1 MSSIANHLHVLE
13 IDLKFANN
21 LLISKLP
28 STIEKG
34 SYMSDLDTNIHGY
47 SQEAAVQGAAYIPST
62 EVVEEKK
69 VDAGVSSIE
78 KSKAVAALMTPPPN
92 FPMLISPAQNEV
104 PLALIISSLENSSKP
119 IADFMRSID
128 IKMSE
133 IADQMLDGW
142 LKNIREIQEWVQSLI
157 NSPNYQYLQEIR
169 LHGDQ
174 KQGNVS
180 GIQDPTSAN
189 AAAANPTTANIA
201 PYNFLTALDRLQAF
215 ERVHA
220 SAPSSDSSTVSNS
233 TSADDAA
240 RLVSIPIVAA
250 MIIGGGMALGA
261 TELTTSING
270 MSSSPFVAPVELME
284 RLQPVF
290 PQLVVQ
296 DIIPMINLMVAT
308 PIYFNALEE
317 AVSNIKERERDNHVE
332 TAQNFAKDVVKMVA
346 DPAFVMMTYVNK
358 MPGAEQMSPEL
369 KERMAAMLKL
379 ILASVALS
387 LLYSVD
393 VGKVQSGKYWGMEAQ
408 EFRDVLT
415 GKIAGPNPDQK
426 QSTQEQLVATLIK
439 QVNAQLDALPAEQ
452 RAEAVETILTYV
464 GGSHN
469 LKTMLDPAQIF
480 ADVFNPV
487 DPSKQLEIQP
497 A

>member
-1 MSSIANHLHVLE
+1 
-13 IDLKFANN
+13 
-21 LLISKLP
+21 
-28 STIEKG
+28 
-34 SYMSDLDTNIHGY
+34 MSDLDANIHSY
-47 SQEAAVQGAAYIPST
+47 SQEAAIQGAAYIPNV

-69 VDAGVSSIE
+69 VDAGISSIE

-92 FPMLISPAQNEV
+92 FPILISPAQNEV
-104 PLALIISSLENSSKP
+104 PLALIIASLENSSKP

-133 IADQMLDGW
+133 IADQMLNGW

-180 GIQDPTSAN
+180 GVQDPTSAN
-189 AAAANPTTANIA
+189 AAAANPTTANEA
-201 PYNFLTALDRLQAF
+201 PYNFLTALERLQAF

-220 SAPSSDSSTVSNS
+220 SAPSSDSATVSNS
-233 TSADDAA
+233 NADDAA
-240 RLVSIPIVAA
+240 RVVSIPIIAA

-261 TELTTSING
+261 TELTTSTTG
-270 MSSSPFVAPVELME
+270 MTSTPFVAPVELME

-290 PQLVVQ
+290 PQLIVQ
-296 DIIPMINLMVAT
+296 DIIPMINLMVAA

-346 DPAFVMMTYVNK
+346 DPAFVMVTYVNK
-358 MPGAEQMSPEL
+358 MPGADQMSPEL

-387 LLYSVD
+387 LLYSVE
-393 VGKVQSGKYWGMEAQ
+393 VGKVKSDKYWGMEAQ

-415 GKIAGPNPDQK
+415 GKIAAPNSDQK
-426 QSTQEQLVATLIK
+426 QSTHDQLVATLIK

-452 RAEAVETILTYV
+452 RAEAVETILSYV
-464 GGSHN
+464 GESHN
-469 LKTMLDPAQIF
+469 LKTMLDPAKIF
-480 ADVFNPV
+480 ADVFTPV
-487 DPSKQLEIQP
+487 DPTKQLDIQP

>member
-1 MSSIANHLHVLE
+1 
-13 IDLKFANN
+13 
-21 LLISKLP
+21 
-28 STIEKG
+28 
-34 SYMSDLDTNIHGY
+34 MSDLDANIHGY
-47 SQEAAVQGAAYIPST
+47 SQEAAIQGAAYIPSV

-69 VDAGVSSIE
+69 VDAGISSIE
-78 KSKAVAALMTPPPN
+78 KSKAVATLMTPPPN
-92 FPMLISPAQNEV
+92 FPILISPAQNEV
-104 PLALIISSLENSSKP
+104 PLALIIASLENSSKP

-133 IADQMLDGW
+133 IADQMLNGW

-180 GIQDPTSAN
+180 GVQDPTSAN
-189 AAAANPTTANIA
+189 AAAANPTTANEA
-201 PYNFLTALDRLQAF
+201 PYNFLTALERLQAF

-220 SAPSSDSSTVSNS
+220 SAPSSDSATVSNS
-233 TSADDAA
+233 NADDAA
-240 RLVSIPIVAA
+240 RVVSIPIIAA

-261 TELTTSING
+261 TELTTSTTG
-270 MSSSPFVAPVELME
+270 MTSTPFVAPVELME

-290 PQLVVQ
+290 PQLIVQ
-296 DIIPMINLMVAT
+296 DIIPMINLMVAA

-346 DPAFVMMTYVNK
+346 DPAFVMVTYVNK
-358 MPGAEQMSPEL
+358 MPGADQMSPEL

-387 LLYSVD
+387 LLYSIE
-393 VGKVQSGKYWGMEAQ
+393 VGKVKSDKYWGMEAQ

-415 GKIAGPNPDQK
+415 GKIAAPNPDQK
-426 QSTQEQLVATLIK
+426 QSTHDQLVATLIK

-452 RAEAVETILTYV
+452 RAEAVETILSYV
-464 GGSHN
+464 GESHN
-469 LKTMLDPAQIF
+469 LKTMLDPAKIF
-480 ADVFNPV
+480 ADVFTPV
-487 DPSKQLEIQP
+487 DPTKQLDIQP